1 MTTAYSYTRFST
13 AEQQFGD
20 SERRQLALAES
31 YCARNG
37 LKLADTISDKGIS
50 AFHGRHRQSGALGR
64 LLKRLKPGDAL
75 IVEDSDRLSR
85 EAPLTALTALY
96 AAVNG
101 GIEVHFLRTGTV
113 VNAANFNDVSVIVPN
128 FFGSLLANQ
137 ESKKKG
143 ERVKASWAARR
154 AAIAKGLPA
163 RFRLPCWL
171 EWSAE
176 QGKVTVNEAKAAI
189 VKRLFRLAGEGHGVL
204 AIARLLNQEGV
215 KPITGSKRACWNLT
229 SLRRIL
235 LGKEAIGFYVPG
247 TGEPVANYFPAVV
260 SEAEFYAAQSRLG
273 DAKKIKARTASTAN
287 LFVGLAHCR
296 RCGAAM
302 TTAGRLAYSKLCCQ
316 GARSGRS
323 DCKFSGVPLRLL
335 EKAVFELLSDKL
347 MTALFTEQKPSRVA
361 ELQGKLAG
369 ITAEIDKAASVF
381 WQAEVPQLI
390 ADKINRLQT
399 EQKAIGAE
407 IEAERAA
414 QAAQP
419 VEAWRDWIKGASLYG
434 AKLKDPAARP
444 ELRRVLHGI
453 LARVEADPS
462 RRGNQWQAKLV
473 LKGGSWAEVK
483 IWRGGQWRLLAT
495 SDALAQAA

>member
-296 RCGAAM
+296 RCGAAIWPRM
-302 TTAGRLAYSKLCCQ
+302 LEDALQGRLKNVYRADSLP
-316 GARSGRS
+316 GLAGL
-323 DCKFSGVPLRLL
+323 PLPRYD
-335 EKAVFELLSDKL
+335 LLSL
-347 MTALFTEQKPSRVA
+347 RRYAPFNTFVVVSSRGCPFRCEFCSERFLLGDGYRCRPVS
-361 ELQGKLAG
+361 EVVE
-369 ITAEIDKAASVF
+369 EIKYLPLPEF
-381 WQAEVPQLI
+381 PLWRQQLRRQAESRH
-390 ADKINRLQT
+390 ATD
-399 EQKAIGAE
+399 G
-407 IEAERAA
+407 
-414 QAAQP
+414 
-419 VEAWRDWIKGASLYG
+419 G
-434 AKLKDPAARP
+434 
-444 ELRRVLHGI
+444 
-453 LARVEADPS
+453 ADPS
-462 RRGNQWQAKLV
+462 QGALV
-473 LKGGSWAEVK
+473 GALV
-483 IWRGGQWRLLAT
+483 ILRLP
-495 SDALAQAA
+495 